1 MDNGAASV
9 KGGRA
14 DGTTRP
20 PHEDGDAVR
29 SLDGAPARRE
39 RGHDVRR
46 AHGDA
51 AVSVRA
57 ARDIGTAYLGT
68 CALAAF
74 AAPALEGVAN
84 AIIVATA
91 TVVSRFVP
99 TLALAYFV
107 FATTTVSEF
116 MAAMASMRM
125 PDWITIPLSVLFR
138 FFPTLGQEARAV
150 NAAMRMRGITP
161 LSRGI
166 AYAEN
171 CLVPLMSCA
180 VSIGEDLSAAA
191 LARGLGAPWPRT
203 NTGNIGFTPVDA
215 AVIAASLAAT
225 ATLALGLVFPEAIA

>member
-1 MDNGAASV
+1 M
-9 KGGRA
+9 
-14 DGTTRP
+14 
-20 PHEDGDAVR
+20 
-29 SLDGAPARRE
+29 
-39 RGHDVRR
+39 
-46 AHGDA
+46 
-51 AVSVRA
+51 
-57 ARDIGTAYLGT
+57 
-68 CALAAF
+68 
-74 AAPALEGVAN
+74 
-84 AIIVATA
+84 ATA

-116 MAAMASMRM
+116 MAAMARMRM

>member
-1 MDNGAASV
+1 M
-9 KGGRA
+9 
-14 DGTTRP
+14 
-20 PHEDGDAVR
+20 
-29 SLDGAPARRE
+29 
-39 RGHDVRR
+39 
-46 AHGDA
+46 
-51 AVSVRA
+51 
-57 ARDIGTAYLGT
+57 
-68 CALAAF
+68 
-74 AAPALEGVAN
+74 
-84 AIIVATA
+84 ATA

-116 MAAMASMRM
+116 MAAMARMRM

-161 LSRGI
+161 ISRGI

-191 LARGLGAPWPRT
+191 LARGSARPGQGRT
-203 NTGNIGFTPVDA
+203 P
-215 AVIAASLAAT
+215 AASGSRRSMPQLSPHR
-225 ATLALGLVFPEAIA
+225 LSQRQPSL